1 MEPLKN
7 IYNDVFFK
15 SMVKVLSTVVPAF
28 KKNEF
33 LAAIQGGEWQQLELK
48 QRIRRISTE
57 LGHFLPGNYSEQVDA
72 ICDMINHLQ
81 HQQVKQNSF
90 PWLFLPDFLEVYG
103 LQDMNISLNAME
115 IITAYISCEFAVR
128 PFLLADP
135 ETVMKKM
142 MKWSKH
148 SNENVRRFSSEGC
161 RPRLPWGK
169 AIPSFKKDP
178 SPILPILENL
188 MDDPSEFVRKSVAN
202 NINDIAKDHPD
213 IVLNLIKKWKS
224 KSKNTD
230 WILRHGA
237 RTLLRKADPGIYKQF
252 GLSGS
257 HDCELSK
264 FTLSK
269 KSISLGKSLEL
280 EFSLNNKASVEQLFR
295 VELGVYY
302 MKSGGSSSRKLFKI
316 TENTFE
322 PSTIYKFKRRIDFTD
337 LTTRKHYA
345 GKHAVS
351 IVVNGKELETK
362 YFNVSRN

>member
-7 IYNDVFFK
+7 IYNDHFFR
-15 SMVKVLSTVVPAF
+15 SMIRVVMAVVPGF
-28 KKNEF
+28 NKNDF
-33 LAAIQGGEWQQLELK
+33 IAAIHEGEWQQLELK
-48 QRIRRISTE
+48 QRIRHISTT
-57 LGHFLPGNYSEQVDA
+57 LGKYLPGNYHEQVATICA
-72 ICDMINHLQ
+72 ILNYLQ
-81 HQQVKQNSF
+81 HEPVRQNSF

-103 LQDMNISLNAME
+103 LDDMKTSLDAME
-115 IITAYISCEFAVR
+115 VITAYISCEFAVR

-135 ETVMKKM
+135 DVVMKKM
-142 MKWSKH
+142 MKWSKNA
-148 SNENVRRFSSEGC
+148 NENVRRFSSEGC

-178 SPILPILENL
+178 SPIIPLLANL

-213 IVLNLIKKWKS
+213 IVLGIIKKWKG

-237 RTLLRKADPGIYKQF
+237 RTLLRKADPGIYQQF
-252 GLSGS
+252 GLSGR

-269 KSISLGKSLEL
+269 KSISLGKSLDL
-280 EFSLNNKASVEQLFR
+280 EFSLNNKATVKQLFR

-302 MKSGGSSSRKLFKI
+302 MKSGGSTTRKLFKI

-322 PSTIYKFKRRIDFTD
+322 PATIYKFKRRIDFTD

-351 IVVNGKELETK
+351 IVVNGKELQTK
-362 YFNVSRN
+362 HFNVTPQ